1 MSLINNDIDFEL
13 DYYTKII
20 NYIQKGNFK
29 YRKAE
34 IWRSK
39 ALIELM
45 EFFKRTRNRT
55 LVTNALLLLIS
66 LFEDNPPDI
75 YNNLGEDAN
84 HISKEERK
92 ILMAELKDEFLPN

>member
-1 MSLINNDIDFEL
+1 MSLINNNINFEL

>member
-13 DYYTKII
+13 NYYIRIIDYF
-20 NYIQKGNFK
+20 QKGNFE

-66 LFEDNPPDI
+66 LFEDTSPDT
-75 YNNLGEDAN
+75 YNNCGEDAK

-92 ILMAELKDEFLPN
+92 IFMAELKNEFLPN

>member
-13 DYYTKII
+13 NYYIKII
-20 NYIQKGNFK
+20 DYFQKGNFE

-39 ALIELM
+39 AIIELM

-66 LFEDNPPDI
+66 LFEDTPPDT
-75 YNNLGEDAN
+75 YNNCGEDAH

-92 ILMAELKDEFLPN
+92 ILMAELKNEFLPN

>member
-13 DYYTKII
+13 NYYIRIIDYF
-20 NYIQKGNFK
+20 QKENCEN
-29 YRKAE
+29 RKAE

-66 LFEDNPPDI
+66 FCEDASPDT
-75 YNNLGEDAN
+75 YNNYGEDA
-84 HISKEERK
+84 HQISKEEK
-92 ILMAELKDEFLPN
+92 QILIKELKNEFLPN

>member
-20 NYIQKGNFK
+20 NYIQKGNFE

-66 LFEDNPPDI
+66 LFEDIPPDT

-92 ILMAELKDEFLPN
+92 ILIEDLKNEFLPN

>member
-13 DYYTKII
+13 NYYIRIIDYF
-20 NYIQKGNFK
+20 QKGNIE

-66 LFEDNPPDI
+66 LFEDKPPDI
-75 YNNLGEDAN
+75 YNNCGEDAHN
-84 HISKEERK
+84 ISKEERK
-92 ILMAELKDEFLPN
+92 IFIAELKNEFLPN